1 MEMQGSRTLAVT
13 VQQAWEALNDPA
25 MLRECIPG
33 CERFEATEPGV
44 YAVTAAI
51 KIGPVAARFGGRVQL
66 SDIVPTQSYTLSFEA
81 QGGPAG
87 FGQGQA
93 AVRLTPTAEGC
104 ELGYTVRSTVGGK
117 LAQLG
122 QRLMDGASR
131 ALADDFFR
139 RFEVALSQRYPAAAP
154 AADASGP
161 LPSSSPSNRLAGTGP
176 RPWIWVA
183 AAVVVAG
190 VIFIVTRG

>member
-25 MLRECIPG
+25 ILRECIPG
-33 CERFEATEPGV
+33 CERFEATEPGA
-44 YAVTAAI
+44 YAVAAAI

-66 SDIVPTQSYTLSFEA
+66 SDIVPMASYTLSFEA

-139 RFEVALSQRYPAAAP
+139 RFEEALSQRYPAATP
-154 AADASGP
+154 AAGASD
-161 LPSSSPSNRLAGTGP
+161 LPSASSSPDRLAGTGL
-176 RPWIWVA
+176 RPWVWAV

-190 VIFIVTRG
+190 LVFIATRG